1 MNIVGNSFF
10 GRSRKMASVAMLIA
24 LAALLLWLLMQVD
37 TKWKRQWTH
46 SCVNS
51 AVRDAKVPA
60 RRESALRYLRAL
72 AQGKWSFGAT
82 IAVLA
87 LGDVEDRNG
96 DVLTLIEAACMSSN
110 LYVKRS
116 GAQALQRQGRNAVRS
131 VPLLAQLLDE
141 PISDAA
147 IFAADALAELGP
159 EACAARES
167 LLRAEKSSSRLVA
180 EAARLALSML
190 NCPE

>member
-1 MNIVGNSFF
+1 MPIIGYTSF
-10 GRSRKMASVAMLIA
+10 GRSRTKAGVAMLIA
-24 LAALLLWLLMQVD
+24 LATLLLWLLMQVD
-37 TKWKRQWTH
+37 TKWKRQWTN

-51 AVRDAKVPA
+51 AVRDTKIPA
-60 RRESALRYLRAL
+60 RRESALRYLRTL
-72 AQGKWSFGAT
+72 AQGEWSFGAT

-96 DVLTLIEAACMSSN
+96 DVLNLIEAACMSSN
-110 LYVKRS
+110 RYVKRS
-116 GAQALQRQGRNAVRS
+116 AAQALQRQGRNAVRS
-131 VPLLAQLLDE
+131 VPILAQLLGE
-141 PISDAA
+141 PIFDAA

-180 EAARLALSML
+180 EAARRALSML